1 MTPADAEAFR
11 ALRLDA
17 LRGEPNGFA
26 ASLAD
31 EADLPLAWFAE
42 RLEANWVLAS
52 GDPLAGMVAL
62 GFDARIKR
70 RHAAHLWGVFVRPEA
85 RGTGLARALVAAA
98 VQEARTRVDHL
109 RLAVDAANATA
120 IGLYRS
126 LGFVEYGLEP
136 AGLRRDGI
144 ETDDLLMALDLRVSA
159 RG

>member
-1 MTPADAEAFR
+1 M
-11 ALRLDA
+11 
-17 LRGEPNGFA
+17 
-26 ASLAD
+26 
-31 EADLPLAWFAE
+31 
-42 RLEANWVLAS
+42 LAS
-52 GDPLAGMVAL
+52 GDPLAGMAAL
-62 GFDARIKR
+62 GFDMRIKR